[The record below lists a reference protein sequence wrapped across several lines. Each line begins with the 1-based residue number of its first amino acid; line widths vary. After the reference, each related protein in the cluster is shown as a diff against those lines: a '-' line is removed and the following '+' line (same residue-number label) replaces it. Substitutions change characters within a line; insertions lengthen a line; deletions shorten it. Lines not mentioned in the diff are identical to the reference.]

1 MKERPIL
8 FKGELVRAILDDR
21 KTQTRRLVK
30 GQALEWL
37 KPDGFTP
44 EFVASPENHMCPYGD
59 PGDRLWVREGG
70 WYHVE
75 HYDDEDDGSLESG
88 RDAAEFFRWKE
99 SPRRGVRRWRDGTI
113 EAITFLDESTP
124 LDCAPRGDARPSIHM
139 PRWASRIDLEIV
151 EVRAQRLQNITE
163 QDAREEGFDEWIP
176 CNLITGLKGVRIGGG
191 HRQATC
197 REHFAVAWDAIN
209 GKRAPWA
216 SNPWVWAIT
225 FKRVRP

>member
-8 FKGELVRAILDDR
+8 VKGELVRAILDDR

-59 PGDRLWVREGG
+59 PGDRLWVRETWGTATG
-70 WYHVE
+70 LH
-75 HYDDEDDGSLESG
+75 SQ
-88 RDAAEFFRWKE
+88 RWK
-99 SPRRGVRRWRDGTI
+99 RGTVLYRCDVGIDIAGI
-113 EAITFLDESTP
+113 EVDLMKWT
-124 LDCAPRGDARPSIHM
+124 PSIHM
-139 PRWASRIDLEIV
+139 PRRASRIDLEIV
-151 EVRAQRLQNITE
+151 EVRVQRLQDITE

-209 GKRAPWA
+209 GKRASWA
-216 SNPWVWAIT
+216 SNAWVWAIS
-225 FKRVRP
+225 FKRVSP